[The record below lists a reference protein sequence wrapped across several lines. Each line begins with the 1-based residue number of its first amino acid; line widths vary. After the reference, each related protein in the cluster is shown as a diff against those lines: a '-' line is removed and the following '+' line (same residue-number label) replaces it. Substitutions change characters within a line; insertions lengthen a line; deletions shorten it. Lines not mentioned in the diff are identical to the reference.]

1 MYIVITEKDVH
12 IARTLNQINKKLDAA
27 INKDDFCRIGKHYVV
42 VFGRGKVYEEG
53 KSIVSDLEFVQDLKE
68 LQRVSL
74 GKLFRPKP
82 LDLSTILIIII
93 LFIQLILL
101 VRG

>member
-1 MYIVITEKDVH
+1 MYIVITENNVYT
-12 IARTLNQINKKLDAA
+12 ARTLSQINKKLDAA
-27 INKDDFCRIGKHYVV
+27 IDKESFSKIGRHFVV
-42 VFGRGKVYEEG
+42 IFGKGKVYEEG
-53 KSIVSDLEFVQDLKE
+53 KPIVSDLEYVQDLKE

-82 LDLSTILIIII
+82 LDLNSIMLFIV

-101 VRG
+101 LRG